1 MVSTR
6 QRGRARGADVYDERR
21 RQSATRLID
30 IVEAAVKSGI
40 EIPKG
45 VVEGLNVAMR
55 EDTRSAANLNPQRFS
70 EKQKINVNST
80 VTQPQT
86 VSIVNDLK
94 E

>member
-1 MVSTR
+1 MALAIGRCVAQSFSTR

-45 VVEGLNVAMR
+45 ACARERRTSPNSSICPPQVA
-55 EDTRSAANLNPQRFS
+55 P
-70 EKQKINVNST
+70 I
-80 VTQPQT
+80 P
-86 VSIVNDLK
+86 
-94 E
+94 